1 MATNKNALI
10 RYKTIDKCLRNT
22 SRLWTIDDLIDAC
35 TDALTEYEGKDS
47 VVSKR
52 TVQLDIQNMRSD
64 KIGYNAPIEVFD
76 NKYYRYA
83 DPQYSIT
90 KTEIPYEDITRM
102 REAVDFLK
110 EFKDFSFFKH
120 MSGIVH
126 RLEDSIFLS
135 RAKQPAIHMDKN
147 EHLRGLE
154 YIDPIY
160 QAILHKQALAIVYK
174 SFKAKQAQELE
185 LHPQFLKEYN
195 NRWFLI
201 AFYKS
206 ELLTLALDRMESVNI
221 LPIPYVDK
229 NIDPNE
235 YFKDII
241 GVTLSRGNPV
251 EEVVF
256 WIDNNNA
263 NYVITKPFHHSQE
276 VVETRED
283 GVVFRIRVRYNY
295 ELERLI
301 LGFGNSIVVLA
312 PSRLRRKISSLLK
325 KAAANYTE
333 EKLNI

>member
-1 MATNKNALI
+1 
-10 RYKTIDKCLRNT
+10 
-22 SRLWTIDDLIDAC
+22 
-35 TDALTEYEGKDS
+35 
-47 VVSKR
+47 
-52 TVQLDIQNMRSD
+52 
-64 KIGYNAPIEVFD
+64 
-76 NKYYRYA
+76 
-83 DPQYSIT
+83 
-90 KTEIPYEDITRM
+90 
-102 REAVDFLK
+102 
-110 EFKDFSFFKH
+110 
-120 MSGIVH
+120 
-126 RLEDSIFLS
+126 
-135 RAKQPAIHMDKN
+135 
-147 EHLRGLE
+147 
-154 YIDPIY
+154 
-160 QAILHKQALAIVYK
+160 
-174 SFKAKQAQELE
+174 
-185 LHPQFLKEYN
+185 
-195 NRWFLI
+195 
-201 AFYKS
+201 
-206 ELLTLALDRMESVNI
+206 MESVNI

-263 NYVITKPFHHSQE
+263 NYLITKPFHHSQE

>member
-90 KTEIPYEDITRM
+90 KTEIPYEDIKRM

-126 RLEDSIFLS
+126 RLEDSILLS
-135 RAKQPAIHMDKN
+135 RTKNPAIHMDKN

-160 QAILHKQALAIVYK
+160 QAIIHKQALAIAYK
-174 SFKAKQAQELE
+174 SFKAKQVQVLE

-206 ELLTLALDRMESVNI
+206 DLLTLALDRMESVNI

-263 NYVITKPFHHSQE
+263 NYVITKPFHRSQE

>member
-1 MATNKNALI
+1 MANGFLNPF
-10 RYKTIDKCLRNT
+10 
-22 SRLWTIDDLIDAC
+22 
-35 TDALTEYEGKDS
+35 EYCW
-47 VVSKR
+47 
-52 TVQLDIQNMRSD
+52 IN
-64 KIGYNAPIEVFD
+64 
-76 NKYYRYA
+76 
-83 DPQYSIT
+83 
-90 KTEIPYEDITRM
+90 
-102 REAVDFLK
+102 FLK
-110 EFKDFSFFKH
+110 
-120 MSGIVH
+120 
-126 RLEDSIFLS
+126 
-135 RAKQPAIHMDKN
+135 
-147 EHLRGLE
+147 
-154 YIDPIY
+154 
-160 QAILHKQALAIVYK
+160 AIL
-174 SFKAKQAQELE
+174 SW
-185 LHPQFLKEYN
+185 FLKEYN